1 MPSSYDLYATLGLD
15 RGRSPEQLAA
25 ELDQQLEGVTRE
37 TPQWNE
43 LSAARAVLG
52 DPVRRSMYDQRL
64 DDASQTVTPA
74 EIQQLAAMN
83 VGAASGSARG
93 GFLGRAWRESPKM
106 TATAGV
112 LAVAVLVVGG
122 LAIGSAVGGGDDDD
136 TSSASA
142 SGSSSG
148 DGSSDQS
155 VELDP
160 DDPHYEAQKAFQ
172 SWTFL
177 GDGEKV
183 SVGTAKEYEY
193 NDGESKYTFPD
204 GYDYEYSLS
213 NFRTFVQTV
222 PGDPDAPADHPDS
235 KESTGAGFACVD
247 ITGTNLSKERKDV
260 LDYSESKGYGTK
272 PMTDEE
278 AARLVAA
285 DIITDMPSS
294 DSVRFISNDDYLYEP
309 MDDSS
314 KFNLKSSATLYE
326 GLFPVGVDN
335 YEDYATAQDE
345 TQGLTV
351 EDFDDYS
358 DYEDAVK
365 ERKEQRREAAVQV
378 NGNSFT
384 TSACF
389 NVPAAENF
397 NTASGFVIL
406 PPQHA
411 SHRADTEAVGWRFDL
426 DPAQEF

>member
-1 MPSSYDLYATLGLD
+1 MSSYDLYQSLGLD
-15 RGRSPEQLAA
+15 RGQSPEQLAA
-25 ELDQQLEGVTRE
+25 ELDHRISGVTRE

-43 LSAARAVLG
+43 LSVARAVLG
-52 DPVRRSMYDQRL
+52 DPTRRGMYDQRL
-64 DDASQTVTPA
+64 DDATQTVTPA
-74 EIQQLAAMN
+74 EIQQLAVMN
-83 VGAASGSARG
+83 VGAASDKAKG

-247 ITGTNLSKERKDV
+247 ITGTNLSKERDKV
-260 LDYSESKGYGTK
+260 LDYSESEGYGEK

-278 AARLVAA
+278 AARTVAA
-285 DIITDMPSS
+285 KVIEDMPSS
-294 DSVRFISNDDYLYEP
+294 DSVRFISNDGYLYKP
-309 MDDSS
+309 TDSS
-314 KFNLKSSATLYE
+314 SKLKLKTSATLYE

-335 YEDYATAQDE
+335 YEDYAAAQDD
-345 TQGLTV
+345 TQGLSR
-351 EDFDDYS
+351 DNFPDGGYD
-358 DYEDAVK
+358 DAVK
-365 ERKEQRREAAVQV
+365 ERKEQRREEAVQV
-378 NGNSFT
+378 NGNNFT

-389 NVPAAENF
+389 SVSVAENF
-397 NTASGFVIL
+397 NTTSGFVIL
-406 PPQHA
+406 PPLYA

-426 DPAQEF
+426 DPDQEF